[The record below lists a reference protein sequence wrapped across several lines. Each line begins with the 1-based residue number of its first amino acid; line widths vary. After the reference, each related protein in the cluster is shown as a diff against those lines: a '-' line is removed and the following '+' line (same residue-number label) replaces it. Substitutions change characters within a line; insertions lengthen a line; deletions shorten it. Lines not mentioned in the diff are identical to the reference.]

1 MSAATKEDVQ
11 KVTLFVNR
19 KLHGL
24 MKEFAK
30 RKRISLGLAYDNA
43 MQLYLTQASQFM
55 GSKRQTQLKKGF

>member
-1 MSAATKEDVQ
+1 MDNKDVQ

-19 KLHGL
+19 NLHGL
-24 MKEFAK
+24 MKEYAK

-43 MQLYLTQASQFM
+43 MQAFLSQTRNFM